1 MQQFRQEVI
10 AGLSKPTKTLPS
22 KYFYDAKGD
31 ELFIKIMA
39 MPEYYLTRA
48 EMDIFDNKTEQLAQL
63 LCIDSNRPLEIIE
76 LGAGDGTK
84 TAKLLA
90 YLQQTDCPIHYYPV
104 DISSNALEILTAH
117 YEEIL
122 PDLKVTCM
130 CGDYIAQ
137 VHELSQSNNPKVIL
151 FLGSNIGNL
160 TDEQAHDFM
169 AELSKQLNKGDKI
182 ILGADLIKDKNI
194 VLPAYDDAQGIT
206 SAFNINLLCRIN
218 KELGANFDCESFEH
232 CPEYDEKEGIARSF
246 VRALQEQE
254 VHIDGETFHIAAG
267 EKIQTECSRKYNDTI
282 LNQIIA
288 GTGLSIDNKI
298 LDENQLFAD
307 YILIKS

>member
-1 MQQFRQEVI
+1 MQQFRQDVI
-10 AGLSKPTKTLPS
+10 LGLSKPSKTLPS

-63 LCIDSNRPLEIIE
+63 ICADNNKPLEIIE

-90 YLQQTDCPIHYYPV
+90 HLQQIDCDIHYYPV
-104 DISSNALEILTAH
+104 DISANALQILTQH
-117 YEEIL
+117 YQNIL
-122 PDLKVTCM
+122 PELKVSCM

-137 VHELSQSNNPKVIL
+137 VHELSQSNHPKVIL

-160 TDEQAHDFM
+160 TDEKAHQFM
-169 AELSKQLNKGDKI
+169 LELSKQLNKGDKI
-182 ILGADLIKDKNI
+182 VLGVDLIKSKDI
-194 VLPAYDDAQGIT
+194 VLPAYDDAKGIT
-206 SAFNINLLCRIN
+206 SDFNINLLCRIN
-218 KELGANFDCESFEH
+218 KELGANFDCEAFEH
-232 CPEYDEKEGIARSF
+232 CPEYDEQEGIARSF
-246 VRALQEQE
+246 VKALKEQE
-254 VHIDGETFHIAAG
+254 IDIDGEHFHIAAG
-267 EKIQTECSRKYNDTI
+267 EKIQTECSRKYNDVI

-288 GTGLSIDNKI
+288 DTGLSIENKI
-298 LDENQLFAD
+298 LDDNEFFAD
-307 YILIKS
+307 YILVKS